1 MTKSIAL
8 SLAGLAPLLALGSLI
23 GSPAAA
29 LPVKNVQAKAKP
41 GTTVALN
48 ITAAPYFAKGDGRTD
63 STAAINQA
71 LADAA
76 ASVPR
81 KKVYAPAGTFA
92 HSGVL
97 HVQGVTL
104 SGAGA
109 GTVFQATNPGEGSVE
124 LSGTGGGLQN
134 CTLISPDAKERLN
147 NSHSAGI
154 NVNGATRFT
163 IDGVSIG
170 TEKTTGAASAGI
182 FCGDRASSQGVIT
195 GSQIFNT
202 LADGIHLTAGAKA
215 IRVSGNTLTSTGDDM
230 IAVVSYRKD
239 GAVVSDVQITK
250 NLCVRQTHGRGISV
264 VGGNDVLIDHNTI
277 QSSDA
282 AGIYLASEDSYDTF
296 APSNVR
302 VIGNTLRNV
311 NQNHA
316 ITHGGI
322 YVFGRVARENGVAVP
337 CLARDITI
345 SGNTLSNTYYMG
357 IRVGGHTVSVHI
369 SGNHISGTT
378 AEGIAL
384 SDTGDRSAGAGCQD
398 VLVDGNTVEA
408 TQFGAI
414 KVFASMQGAL
424 TLTNNR
430 LANINTSNSPN
441 VDVISIDPQATGI
454 QPLKLTGNKYESAGG
469 HPVHSYINCPISV
482 AGAGT
487 TAAAIRDSNTT
498 TAVPPAPTLVV
509 P

>member
-1 MTKSIAL
+1 MTKSIAFCI
-8 SLAGLAPLLALGSLI
+8 SLAGLAPMLAFSLGPAF
-23 GSPAAA
+23 GSP
-29 LPVKNVQAKAKP
+29 AKAKP
-41 GTTVALN
+41 AAKPGTAAVLN
-48 ITAAPYFAKGDGRTD
+48 ITQAPYLARGDGQTD

-76 ASVPR
+76 ASVPQ
-81 KKVYAPAGTFA
+81 KSVYAPIGTFV

-97 HVQGVTL
+97 RVQGVTL

-109 GTVFQATNPGEGSVE
+109 KTVFQATNPGEGSVE
-124 LSGTGGGLQN
+124 LSGTDCGLQS
-134 CTLISPDAKERLN
+134 CTLISPHAKERLN

-163 IDGVSIG
+163 ISQVSVG

-195 GSQIFNT
+195 GNQIFNS

-215 IRVSGNTLTSTGDDM
+215 IRVSGNTLTNTGDDM

-239 GAVVSDVQITK
+239 EAVVSDVQITK

-264 VGGNDVLIDHNTI
+264 VGGDNVQIEHNTI
-277 QSSDA
+277 QSSNV

-302 VIGNTLRNV
+302 VIGNTIRNA

-322 YVFGRVARENGVAVP
+322 YVFGRGARENGADVP
-337 CLARDITI
+337 YLARNITI

-357 IRVGGHTVSVHI
+357 IRIGGHAATVRI
-369 SGNHISGTT
+369 TGNHINGTT

-384 SDTGDRSAGAGCQD
+384 SDTGDRSAGAGCRD
-398 VLVDGNTVEA
+398 VVVSGNTVEA
-408 TQFGAI
+408 TQSRGN
-414 KVFASMQGAL
+414 QG
-424 TLTNNR
+424 
-430 LANINTSNSPN
+430 
-441 VDVISIDPQATGI
+441 VCQH
-454 QPLKLTGNKYESAGG
+454 AGG
-469 HPVHSYINCPISV
+469 LDPH
-482 AGAGT
+482 G
-487 TAAAIRDSNTT
+487 
-498 TAVPPAPTLVV
+498 
-509 P
+509 